1 MPDAP
6 SASVVVSAYNR
17 PDYLIRSLR
26 GFARQ
31 TRTDFEIVLADDGSS
46 EESRAAV
53 DAWLQGS
60 DLLWRRVWH
69 EDDGFR
75 KTAILNKAVAQTR
88 ADYVIFTDG
97 DCIPFP
103 DFVALHLS
111 LRRPGHFLSAGAVR
125 LSPPATSSI
134 LGGGADESGIFQWN
148 RLKAIGQPK
157 RFKFARMFAPALARR
172 VMDVVIPVKRT
183 FNGLNASCW
192 KADWAKVGG
201 FNEAMGYGSEDVEFG
216 IRLEAAGVKPIR
228 VRHRIRALHLDHDR
242 PYAAAQE
249 VERNRAIKEATR
261 RSVRSG
267 VQS

>member
-6 SASVVVSAYNR
+6 SASVVVSVYNR
-17 PDYLIRSLR
+17 PDYLIRTLQ

-31 TRTDFEIVLADDGSS
+31 TRADFEIVLADDGSS

-53 DAWLQGS
+53 DAWLQTGN
-60 DLLWRRVWH
+60 LLWRRIWH

-75 KTAILNKAVAQTR
+75 KTTILNKATAETR
-88 ADYVIFTDG
+88 TGYLIFTDG

-103 DFVALHLS
+103 DFVAGHLA
-111 LRRPGHFLSAGAVR
+111 LRRPGYFLSAGAVR
-125 LSPPATSSI
+125 LSPPATAYI
-134 LGGGADESGIFQWN
+134 LNGGVAETELFQWSK
-148 RLKAIGQPK
+148 LKAIGQPP
-157 RFKFARMFAPALARR
+157 RLKFGRMFAPAAARR
-172 VMDVVIPVKRT
+172 AMDVLIPVKRT

-192 KADWAKVGG
+192 KADWAKIGG

-216 IRLEAAGVKPIR
+216 IRLEAAGVKPVR
-228 VRHRIRALHLDHDR
+228 ARHRIRALHLDHDR
-242 PYAAAQE
+242 PYAPPQE

-267 VQS
+267 VQN

>member
-1 MPDAP
+1 MPDVP

-17 PDYLIRSLR
+17 PDYLIRALQ

-53 DAWLQGS
+53 DAHLQGS
-60 DLLWRRVWH
+60 KLNWRRVWH

-75 KTAILNKAVAQTR
+75 KTTILNKAVAEAR
-88 ADYVIFTDG
+88 ADYLIFTDG

-103 DFVALHLS
+103 DLVALHLA

-125 LSPPATSSI
+125 LSPPATAYI
-134 LGGGADESGIFQWN
+134 LSGGLDESDFFQWDK
-148 RLKAIGQPK
+148 LKAIGQPA
-157 RFKFARMFAPALARR
+157 RFKFARMFAPAAARR
-172 VMDVVIPVKRT
+172 LMDVLIPVKRT

-192 KADWAKVGG
+192 KADWEKVGG

-242 PYAAAQE
+242 PYAPPQE
-249 VERNRAIKEATR
+249 VERNRAITEATR
-261 RSVRSG
+261 RSLRSG
-267 VQS
+267 VQN